1 MLVRR
6 GIQTATSEIILE
18 ETPYLNLCTKGR
30 RTGLSRTVELWFAF
44 EDGKLF
50 FLAHEDSNWWK
61 NMKKSPRVEV
71 EVGEILFEGTGNLV
85 QEKLDHVFAL
95 FRSKYGEDQV
105 NRWYGGQRSNRRVV
119 AVELGKVLG
128 KRPSEKMRPIELAA

>member
-1 MLVRR
+1 M
-6 GIQTATSEIILE
+6 ANSEIVLE
-18 ETPYLNLCTKGR
+18 ETPYLNLTTKGR
-30 RTGLSRTVELWFAF
+30 RTGLFRSVELWFAF

-50 FLAHEDSNWWK
+50 FLAHENSNWWK
-61 NMKKSPRVEV
+61 NLEKTPRVEV

-85 QEKLDHVFAL
+85 QERLEHVFNL
-95 FRSKYGEDQV
+95 FRRKYGGDQV

>member
-1 MLVRR
+1 M
-6 GIQTATSEIILE
+6 ATSEIVLE
-18 ETPYLNLCTKGR
+18 ETPYLNLTVKGR
-30 RTGLSRTVELWFAF
+30 KTGLFRSVELWFAF

-50 FLAHEDSNWWK
+50 FLAHQNSNWWK
-61 NMKKSPRVEV
+61 NLRKTPRVEV

-85 QEKLDHVFAL
+85 QEQLEYVFSL
-95 FRSKYGEDQV
+95 FRRKYGDDQV

>member
-1 MLVRR
+1 M
-6 GIQTATSEIILE
+6 ATSEIILE
-18 ETPYLNLCTKGR
+18 ETPYLKLTTKGR
-30 RTGLSRTVELWFAF
+30 RTGLFRSVELWFAF

-50 FLAHEDSNWWK
+50 FLAHEDSKWWK
-61 NMKKSPRVEV
+61 NLTKTSRVEV

-85 QEKLDHVFAL
+85 QERLEHVFSL
-95 FRSKYGEDQV
+95 FRRKYGDDQV
-105 NRWYGGQRSNRRVV
+105 NRWYGGQRSRRRVV